1 MFEREREAK
10 GLRWRSIPI
19 TRNIKR
25 RPLFT
30 VSLSRRNSLTEKE
43 RLYESREVYRHG
55 RACRH
60 HFRCG
65 EECGGQAAHGMRAG
79 NQSSHDSG
87 VHSRTAWNAGGD
99 LGRRNL
105 GDLVTRS
112 AKASCQPAGGVR
124 SAQERAAAGWQPE
137 LSSSCP
143 VASPA
148 GGTRSAD

>member
-1 MFEREREAK
+1 MTPETWSKSAARLPPEPK
-10 GLRWRSIPI
+10 LRQKRSDLNVYRSVIHASWRKQPI

-25 RPLFT
+25 RPLFA

-43 RLYESREVYRHG
+43 RLYESREVYRDG

-65 EECGGQAAHGMRAG
+65 EECGGPAAHGMRAG

-87 VHSRTAWNAGGD
+87 VHSRTAWNAGVD
-99 LGRRNL
+99 LAQRNL

-112 AKASCQPAGGVR
+112 AKAPCQPASGLR
-124 SAQERAAAGWQPE
+124 SA
-137 LSSSCP
+137 
-143 VASPA
+143 
-148 GGTRSAD
+148 